1 MIEIPETRRAG
12 YLRTCRILSVLSFLT
27 ALVYLKW
34 LIFDARAD
42 NVWLFGLLLGAE
54 VFNVTQAIGFWLT
67 ISNQKWI
74 TPPVPDFL
82 TTDETVDVYITVYNE
97 PIEIVERTL
106 NAAMHIRHPRKAV
119 YILDDGKMPQMEQL
133 ARTYRAGYLIRN
145 DNRGAKAGNL
155 NEAMKRTNGTYVV
168 ILDADH
174 VPSPEFLE
182 RTLGAFEDPKIAF
195 VQTPQ
200 VYANRGIN
208 RVAAGAH
215 DQQGLFYGPILR
227 GKNASGSV
235 FSCGTNVVFR
245 RSAFD
250 AIGGMPEDSI
260 TEDLR
265 VSLLLME
272 RGYRSIYLPVVL
284 ARGIGPVDVG
294 SFFSQQFRWARG
306 GLEILFHRSPF
317 YKGMGLQTRIQFGL
331 GFWYWFTGWAYTA
344 YLILPVAYLVFGVRP
359 VQVPNQYPAYFLP
372 YIIMTLVTLGYASDM
387 KLSFKGLWFTLG
399 SFPVFVQAFVSAIGG
414 KAARFVVTSK
424 KGSEVTLRPVR
435 VHIFVVLTLV
445 ASIVYGIVVRGF
457 NPSVMNNVGFAVGHI
472 LLVQGFI
479 RYALRP
485 EMPAYAVLDSFET
498 IEVEP
503 AGGAGQAEGE
513 AG

>member
-1 MIEIPETRRAG
+1 MIEIPAARRVG
-12 YLRTCRILSVLSFLT
+12 YLRTCRILSLMSLLT
-27 ALVYLKW
+27 AIVYLKW
-34 LIFDARAD
+34 LFFDARPD
-42 NVWLFGLLLGAE
+42 NIWLFGMLLGAE
-54 VFNVTQAIGFWLT
+54 AFNITQAMGFWLT
-67 ISNQKWI
+67 ISGQKWVEPE
-74 TPPVPDFL
+74 TPDFSA
-82 TTDETVDVYITVYNE
+82 TRETVDVYITVYNE
-97 PIEIVERTL
+97 PTEIVERTL
-106 NAAMHIRHPRKAV
+106 RAALHIRHPRKAV
-119 YILDDGKMPQMEQL
+119 YILDDGKMPQMEEL
-133 ARTYRAGYLIRN
+133 ARRYRAGYLIRK

-155 NEAMKRTNGTYVV
+155 NEAMKRTNGDFVL

-182 RTLGAFEDPKIAF
+182 RTMGAFSDPNIGF

-200 VYANRGIN
+200 VYANRGLN

-227 GKNASGSV
+227 GKNSTGSV

-245 RSAFD
+245 RAAFD
-250 AIGGMPEDSI
+250 SIGGMPEDSI

-265 VSLLLME
+265 VSLLLLKK
-272 RGYRSIYLPVVL
+272 GYRSLYLPVVL

-317 YKGMGLQTRIQFGL
+317 FREMGVMTRIQYGL
-331 GFWYWFTGWAYTA
+331 GFLYWFTGWAYVA
-344 YLILPVAYLVFGVRP
+344 YLILPVAYLVFGLRP

-372 YIIMTLVTLGYASDM
+372 YIVMTLITLGYASDM

-399 SFPVFVQAFVSAIGG
+399 SFPVFVQAFFSAIGG

-424 KGSEVTLRPVR
+424 QGSQVSLRPVR
-435 VHIFVVLTLV
+435 VHVAVVVVLMV
-445 ASIVYGIVVRGF
+445 SIVYGLVVRGF

-485 EMPAYAVLDSFET
+485 EAPTYAVLDAFET
-498 IEVEP
+498 VEGPQPGEVASVES
-503 AGGAGQAEGE
+503 E